1 MSRSVNDMYKAI
13 GLDMRVK
20 AISNWIKGIPPPGQ
34 SASHAKAA
42 AYQTRWFPS
51 LKPLRAPNIAFL
63 INLWTKKTLNS
74 REQK

>member
-34 SASHAKAA
+34 SASHAKAT

-63 INLWTKKTLNS
+63 INL
-74 REQK
+74 

>member
-34 SASHAKAA
+34 SASHAKAT
-42 AYQTRWFPS
+42 AYQTQMPLQSINGDFS
-51 LKPLRAPNIAFL
+51 LLLHAGFL
-63 INLWTKKTLNS
+63 VWSLCELPI
-74 REQK
+74 